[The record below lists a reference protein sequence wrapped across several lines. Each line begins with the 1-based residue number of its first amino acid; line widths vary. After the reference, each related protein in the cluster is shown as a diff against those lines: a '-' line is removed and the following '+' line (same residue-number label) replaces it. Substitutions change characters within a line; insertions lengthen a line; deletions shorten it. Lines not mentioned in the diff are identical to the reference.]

1 MPLTLLP
8 GGIGGVGG
16 GRGGGGFTATWQNV
30 ELINRILGEVEEGLN
45 TTANREMRQGSKK
58 IAQDVLI
65 PALTMS
71 AYSSGVPIAPAMA
84 ATMRAKSDRV
94 VTVAVG
100 QVNPKLSG
108 FKSGV
113 GAARAKKGKAGL
125 KGGRAATSRNYR
137 TTLAWGS
144 ELGPYPG
151 ASHNHYATGRNERGH
166 WVQPGVRAPGT
177 LAAVKDAY
185 ADLLNQIIAKYSRYR

>member
-1 MPLTLLP
+1 MAGL
-8 GGIGGVGG
+8 GGVLSGAGG
-16 GRGGGGFTATWQNV
+16 GRSSGGFSATWQNIDLV
-30 ELINRILGEVEEGLN
+30 NRILSEIEAELKP
-45 TTANREMRQGSKK
+45 TANKEMRKGSKR

-84 ATMRAKSDRV
+84 GTMRAKSDRV
-94 VTVAVG
+94 VTVVVG
-100 QVNPKLSG
+100 GVNPKLSG
-108 FKSGV
+108 FKAGV
-113 GAARAKKGKAGL
+113 GAKRAKKGAGGL

-151 ASHNHYATGRNERGH
+151 ASHNHYAISRSERGH

-177 LAAVKDAY
+177 LTAVKDAY
-185 ADLLNQIIAKYSRYR
+185 ADLLNLIIAKYSRYR

>member
-1 MPLTLLP
+1 MAVSLIP
-8 GGIGGVGG
+8 GGLGGVGG

-30 ELINRILGEVEEGLN
+30 EVINRILSEIEDGLK
-45 TTANREMRQGSKK
+45 TDANREMRKGSMK
-58 IAQDVLI
+58 IAQDVVI

-100 QVNPKLSG
+100 AVNPKLSG
-108 FKSGV
+108 FKRGV
-113 GAARAKKGKAGL
+113 GEKRAKKGAGGL
-125 KGGRAATSRNYR
+125 KGGRSATSKNYR

-151 ASHNHYATGRNERGH
+151 AKHNHYATGRNERGH

-185 ADLLNQIIAKYSRYR
+185 AALLNQIIAKYSRYR